1 MIHFRQNI
9 IMLENLTE
17 EEKADLRKAFNL
29 YDKNQDGKISL
40 DELKEALNASNET
53 RSNDEINELVL
64 FIFLDYFYS

>member
-1 MIHFRQNI
+1 
-9 IMLENLTE
+9 MLENLTE